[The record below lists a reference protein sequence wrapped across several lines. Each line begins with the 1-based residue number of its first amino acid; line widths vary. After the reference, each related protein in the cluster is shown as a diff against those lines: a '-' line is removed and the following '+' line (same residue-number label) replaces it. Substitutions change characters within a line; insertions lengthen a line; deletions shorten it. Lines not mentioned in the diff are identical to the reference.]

1 MKPAP
6 FEYRAPDT
14 LDEALALLTR
24 AGRPA
29 VPLAGGQS
37 LMPLMNL
44 RKVRPGTLVDLGR
57 VPGLSG
63 VRITPDA
70 VRIGAMTT
78 LRELEI
84 DTALQSA
91 LPVVPQAAA
100 HVGHLQIRHR
110 ATLGG
115 SLCHADPAAQL
126 PAVAVALGARL
137 VLRGG
142 DGVRSVCAEEFFTGA
157 HSTARRPD
165 ELLTDVEFPRREG
178 FRYHFEEVAKRGGAG
193 RPLVG
198 VCLGAVLD
206 GLVVVRASIAVSGV
220 ADRPLRL
227 RQAEAALAGRRLD
240 SPLGNVPDLAADTV
254 DPPSDLHGSAAYRRD
269 MLRIALRRA
278 AVATAT
284 ARRPR

>member
-1 MKPAP
+1 VKPAP
-6 FEYRAPDT
+6 FDYRAPGT
-14 LDEALALLTR
+14 LDEALVLLTR

-37 LMPLMNL
+37 LMPLLNL
-44 RKVRPGTLVDLGR
+44 RKVRPATLVDLGR
-57 VPGLSG
+57 VPGLRG
-63 VRITPDA
+63 IRITPDA
-70 VRIGAMTT
+70 VRVGAMTT
-78 LRELEI
+78 LRELET
-84 DTALQSA
+84 DTALHAA

-126 PAVAVALGARL
+126 PAVALALGARL

-142 DGVRSVCAEEFFTGA
+142 DGVRSMDAEEFFTGA
-157 HSTARRPD
+157 HRTARRPD
-165 ELLTDVEFPRREG
+165 ELLTDVDFPRREG
-178 FRYHFEEVAKRGGAG
+178 FRYHFEEVARRGGAA

-206 GLVVVRASIAVSGV
+206 DLVVVRASIAASGV

-227 RQAEAALAGRRLD
+227 RQAEEALVGRRLD
-240 SPLGNVPDLAADTV
+240 GPLGDVLDAAADAAA
-254 DPPSDLHGSAAYRRD
+254 PPSDVHGSAAYRRD
-269 MLRIALRRA
+269 MLRTALRRA